1 MPETNVITD
10 VTCFHCGEPCNEIRW
25 HDDKPFCCQGCETV
39 YDILDSNNLCEY
51 YTLDQKA
58 GIKTD
63 PAGIT
68 NTYAYLDEPDI
79 RKKIIGF
86 ESETY
91 SRVNFSVPAI
101 HCVSCIW
108 LLENLTRL
116 NAGILH
122 STVNFSQKTV
132 SIDFNPKQVSLGSIA
147 SLLAS
152 VGYAPRITLEHNQ
165 AAPPKKDRSLLVKLA
180 IAGFSFGN
188 VMLFSFPEYL
198 GIDQADHS
206 LMRMF
211 SWLNLAL
218 SVPVLLYSGMGYFK
232 SALNS
237 FAQKQINIDVP
248 IAVGLFALFFRS
260 SYDIITATGPGYLD
274 SFTGLVFFLLIG
286 RWFQSKT
293 YESLAFDR
301 DFTAY
306 FPLAVN
312 RWENNDWKPVV
323 IYHLRKDDVIKVRNM
338 ELVPADSVLRDSHAY
353 IDYSFVTG
361 EARPV
366 KAQAGDKIFAGGRL
380 IGAPV
385 TLTVEKS
392 TSQSHLTSLWNN
404 DAFRKTEENKYQRT
418 IDRAA
423 RIFTWIVLAIA
434 LATGVYWYNAAPASM
449 WLVITAVLM
458 VACPCALALAAP
470 FTLGSVMRELGKRQ
484 LYLKNTDVV
493 ERMGAINAVVFDKTG
508 TVTHGQNPEIQLV
521 GELDETELGRVK
533 RITGFSAHPLSKLV
547 AGFILKQTSDTV
559 TDFKE
564 VPGKGMEATVQGQ
577 KFRIGSAAF
586 TGFHEKINQA
596 ASYVFVSIND
606 EVKGYFIIRTLVRKN
621 IGAMI
626 KRLGTRCKAL
636 LSGDQDTE
644 KNSMAFIFGNTTTL
658 LFNQSPHD
666 KLAYIRD
673 LQRSGA
679 KVMMLGD
686 GLNDAGALKQADVGI
701 AVTDDTGIFTPA
713 CDGILHGSNITQLDK
728 MLALARASA
737 GVLKMS
743 FGISFFYNA
752 VALSFAI
759 TGNLTPLVAAI
770 LMPLSSISVVSFST
784 LAVKL
789 VAKRYFNAPAEVYPD
804 SDEQQIPNEAPIRQ
818 HNLNLI
824 LK

>member
-1 MPETNVITD
+1 MTRTEVVAET
-10 VTCFHCGEPCNEIRW
+10 TCFHCGELCEDIHW
-25 HDDKPFCCQGCETV
+25 LDDKPFCCKGCETV
-39 YDILDSNNLCEY
+39 YEILDSNNLCEY
-51 YTLDQKA
+51 YALNQKP

-63 PAGIT
+63 PASVV
-68 NTYAYLDEPDI
+68 NTYVYLDEPEI
-79 RKKIIGF
+79 RKKLLSF
-86 ESETY
+86 ESDSY
-91 SRVNFSVPAI
+91 NSINFFIPVI

-108 LLENLTRL
+108 LLENLSKL
-116 NAGILH
+116 NSGIVH
-122 STVNFSQKTV
+122 ATVNFSKKTV
-132 SIDFNPKQVSLGSIA
+132 SIDFNPKAISLGSVA

-152 VGYAPRITLEHNQ
+152 VGYAPRITLEQ
-165 AAPPKKDRSLLVKLA
+165 DKAIAPKKDRSLLLKLA

-206 LMRMF
+206 LMRIF

-218 SVPVLLYSGMGYFK
+218 SIPVLAYSGIDYLKAAF
-232 SALNS
+232 NS

-248 IAVGLFALFFRS
+248 IAAGLLALLFRS
-260 SYDIITATGPGYLD
+260 SYDIITITGPGYLD

-312 RWENNDWKPVV
+312 RLENKEWKPVV
-323 IYHLRKDDVIKVRNM
+323 IYHLRKDDVIKIHNM
-338 ELVPADSVLRDSHAY
+338 ELVPADSFLLNDHAY

-366 KAQAGDKIFAGGRL
+366 KALSGDKVFAGGRL

-385 TLTVEKS
+385 TLAVEKG

-404 DAFRKTEENKYQRT
+404 DAFRKVENNKYQKI

-423 RIFTWIVLAIA
+423 RKFTWIVLIIA
-434 LATGVYWYNAAPASM
+434 LITGIYWYIAAPASM
-449 WLVITAVLM
+449 WLVITSVLM

-484 LYLKNTDVV
+484 LYLKNADVV
-493 ERMGAINAVVFDKTG
+493 ERMGAIDSVVFDKTG
-508 TVTHGQNPEIQLV
+508 TVTHGQDPEIEFA
-521 GELDETELGRVK
+521 GELNETQLAKVK
-533 RITGFSAHPLSKLV
+533 LITSFSTHPLSRLV
-547 AGFILKQTSDTV
+547 TAYIRKSSKGPV
-559 TDFKE
+559 EDFKE
-564 VPGKGMEATVQGQ
+564 LPGKGIEASVLGQ
-577 KFRIGSAAF
+577 RFRIGSAVF
-586 TGFHEKINQA
+586 TGFHEKLDQS
-596 ASYVFVSIND
+596 ASHVFVSIDD
-606 EVKGYFIIRTLVRKN
+606 EVKGYFMIRTLVRKN
-621 IGAMI
+621 IGEMI
-626 KRLGTRCKAL
+626 RRLDTRCKAL
-636 LSGDQDTE
+636 LSGDHATE
-644 KNSMAFIFGNTTTL
+644 KHPMTHIFGHTTTL

-673 LQRSGA
+673 LQFSGA

-686 GLNDAGALKQADVGI
+686 GLNDAGALKQADVGL

-713 CDGILHGSNITQLDK
+713 CDGILHGSQVAKLDK
-728 MLALARASA
+728 MLALAKASSTI
-737 GVLKMS
+737 LKTA

-752 VALSFAI
+752 IALSFAVS
-759 TGNLTPLVAAI
+759 GHLTPLVAAI
-770 LMPLSSISVVSFST
+770 LMPISSISVVTFST

-789 VAKRYFNAPAEVYPD
+789 VANRKFKDV
-804 SDEQQIPNEAPIRQ
+804 
-818 HNLNLI
+818 
-824 LK
+824 